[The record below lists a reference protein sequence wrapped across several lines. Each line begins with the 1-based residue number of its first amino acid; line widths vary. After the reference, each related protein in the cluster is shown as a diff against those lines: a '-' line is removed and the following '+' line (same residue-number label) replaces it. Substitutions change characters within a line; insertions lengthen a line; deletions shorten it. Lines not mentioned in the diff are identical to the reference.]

1 VGSGEEIYLGII
13 PPYIVERKE
22 LMNNIPKYILNALE
36 QRRKH
41 ANEFVK
47 YDSVISNFCEKYSIN
62 TQYTNL
68 HAGCI
73 GEPDVAKRMTLED
86 IESQL
91 K

>member
-1 VGSGEEIYLGII
+1 MKKV
-13 PPYIVERKE
+13 
-22 LMNNIPKYILNALE
+22 PKYILKALE

-47 YDSVISNFCEKYSIN
+47 YDSIISKFCDKHNIN
-62 TQYTNL
+62 TEYTNL

-73 GEPDVAKRMTLED
+73 GEPDVAERITLED

-91 K
+91 N